1 MHDRKA
7 GYALLRQCGWL
18 AATPVE
24 FQDEVLKNSSYY
36 SFEKGRWIYRPDDAG
51 DGLWGV
57 VDGGLHVIF
66 TQGVHAPRA
75 GIFASTGFWTGEG
88 SVLAGEERTIGLRTT
103 RETQMVHLPYRA
115 FLAIAARLPE
125 AWRCVGLLTFY
136 HMVGALGLREDL
148 CLRDPEARVIASL
161 CRMLKP
167 HWGGP
172 AITGGFEN
180 TPVTIDMSQS
190 ELADLC
196 NVSRSLLAGILAS
209 LKQQGLIEPG
219 YGSITVLNPTQLER
233 RLTDVT

>member
-1 MHDRKA
+1 MLDRKA
-7 GYALLRQCGWL
+7 GYVLLRQCGWL

-24 FQDEVLKNSSYY
+24 FQDEVLKNTNFYT
-36 SFEKGRWIYRPDDAG
+36 FEKGRWIYRPGDAG

-57 VDGGLHVIF
+57 VDGGLHVVF

-88 SVLAGEERTIGLRTT
+88 NVLAGEERTIGLRTT
-103 RETQMVHLPYRA
+103 RETQMVHLPGRA
-115 FLAIAARLPE
+115 FLAIVARQPD
-125 AWRCVGLLTFY
+125 AWRWVGLLTFF

-148 CLRDPEARVIASL
+148 CLRDPEARVLAAL

-172 AITGGFEN
+172 SFPGGIADMQ
-180 TPVTIDMSQS
+180 VTIDISQH

-196 NVSRSLLAGILAS
+196 NVSRSLLAGVLAT
-209 LKQQGLIEPG
+209 LKQQGLIESG
-219 YGSITVLNPTQLER
+219 YGSITVLKPTALER
-233 RLTDVT
+233 RLQNLT